1 MSNKGLGPLE
11 DALAYR
17 LHRTAR
23 RLRVHLVRFLAQHA
37 PGVSPEQ
44 YFLLYRLHRED
55 GRALKELKDPA
66 LDDRANV
73 TRLVAGLER
82 QGLVGRDKDDDD
94 ARIVRVFLT
103 ESGRTLF
110 DRLLPKVVALRE
122 EAFGQVEASDIE
134 AFSRVLDHLEAEF

>member
-1 MSNKGLGPLE
+1 MSNKDLGPLD

-23 RLRVHLVRFLAQHA
+23 RLRVHLVRFLAEHA

-44 YFLLYRLHRED
+44 YFLLYRLHRAD
-55 GRALKELKDPA
+55 GCALKELKDPA

-82 QGLVGRDKDDDD
+82 QGLVTRDKDDDD
-94 ARIVRVFLT
+94 ARIVRVWLS
-103 ESGRTLF
+103 EDGRALF
-110 DRLLPKVVALRE
+110 ERLLPQVAALRSE
-122 EAFGQVEASDIE
+122 MFGHVPEADLD
-134 AFSRVLDHLEAEF
+134 AFSRVLDHIEREL